1 MAAPT
6 RQTIYVSYEL
16 EKGDEFAR
24 GLFDALEAEAKL
36 VLTFERLLDNL
47 PDDLKTSLTKEARAS
62 FLDPTLPDMDAAN
75 FGIEAA
81 VQEADVFLFI
91 ITPESLESQVCSQEL
106 DYAVKASKPIVPVLR
121 REVSF
126 ESAPRVLQNLQ
137 WIDFLGDG
145 HFDDSMRSLLAALEE
160 ASRPA
165 SEAQSV
171 AKKEEGVSTE
181 PKEPADGVMLRL
193 GSTHGDD
200 LQETRVTVKVREL
213 LARATRLRRH
223 AKDDPQPTKLDS
235 YDASFRTLLVAFV
248 ASDDPVSEW
257 FKRYVGEAD
266 IRLDALLNK
275 SDIAAGAVDGA
286 AATPLRDDELFANP
300 RLTSSTDRM
309 LGVAGELNERVSA
322 KTSSSP
328 VIDSRHVMGAY
339 IYDPAGHER
348 DLKEA
353 GFIRHEWSTSF
364 LGLIKRQYPAE
375 LEAWKGVHRE
385 KFPAHPPLDFDA
397 GPSTHIAT
405 DQWTLEDSLG
415 YRAYAYAIRQFMMH
429 PQTRAPLTIS
439 IQAPWGGGKTS
450 LMRMIQ
456 QELDPEA
463 VKEVHGEAAQ
473 PRGKMTIKGALEE
486 IRKWIGENT
495 QESLPEVKSSPD
507 QVLTV
512 WFNAWKYESVNQVW
526 AGLVDAIMRQVAARL
541 GLLEREKFWLRLN
554 LKRIDADRLRQRIHD
569 RIFNKWW
576 AVMRKAALVAGAA
589 LSASVL
595 LMAGW
600 WQDVTLRRLGA
611 GGATAS
617 VLATALFGMWKF
629 WQTKVDV
636 EAEPAAVSLS
646 DYLDIPDYNA
656 ELGFIHRV
664 EADLRRV
671 LASVPRRGAT
681 GGAKQNLRVVIFI
694 DDLDRCSP
702 TKVAQVV
709 EAVNLFLAGDFN
721 DCMFVLGMD
730 TEMVAA
736 ALQAA
741 HKDMIAHLPS
751 DAGIPVG
758 WRFMDKFVQLPFLIP
773 PTVDAGLRQ
782 YTSSLL
788 SAKRS
793 ARPSQE
799 TDDSTDKVLGKIV
812 RAVTTRAEADREM
825 KRLHDEEK
833 GFGTDIMA
841 RARERLDAEVAKAVR
856 AKVDE
861 GIKKFT
867 DENEEIRV
875 VVAKATA
882 YFRGNPRELK
892 RFVNAFRFNYFLWW
906 AHRAQGFRGPTLD
919 QLLRWSVLSMKWPE
933 VVRWLRRSGGNEW
946 RAAAG
951 GGPNGDSA
959 GGAQADALPTRL
971 RLLEE
976 ISGAAADLPGW
987 QTAAGVGLRLKPDST
1002 SWLND
1007 DDLLQFLHEEF
1018 NHYPAGERLS
1028 DGAGKG
1034 LW

>member
-16 EKGDEFAR
+16 AKDDKFVQR
-24 GLFDALEAEAKL
+24 LFVALEAEAKL

-47 PDDLKTSLTKEARAS
+47 PADLKPRVIADARAR
-62 FLDPTLPDMDAAN
+62 FLDSTLPDTLADEVGLA
-75 FGIEAA
+75 AA
-81 VQEADVFLFI
+81 VEEADVFLFMLSPASI
-91 ITPESLESQVCSQEL
+91 ESALCSLEL
-106 DYAVKASKPIVPVLR
+106 DYAVRAGKPIVPILR
-121 REVSF
+121 HDVSF

-137 WIDFLGDG
+137 WIDFLGDS
-145 HFDDSMRSLLAALEE
+145 HFDDSMRSLLAALEQV
-160 ASRPA
+160 PQPT
-165 SEAQSV
+165 SEAEREVEQE
-171 AKKEEGVSTE
+171 AVSTE
-181 PKEPADGVMLRL
+181 TKEPTDGVMLRL

-213 LARATRLRRH
+213 LARAARLRRH
-223 AKDDPQPTKLDS
+223 AKDDPQPAKPDS

-248 ASDDPVSEW
+248 TSDDPVSEW

-275 SDIAAGAVDGA
+275 SDIAAGAVESA
-286 AATPLRDDELFANP
+286 AATPLRGDEVAGNP

-328 VIDSRHVMGAY
+328 VIDSRHMMGAY

-353 GFIRHEWSTSF
+353 GFIRHEWSTAF

-405 DQWTLEDSLG
+405 DRWTLEDSLG

-473 PRGKMTIKGALEE
+473 PRGAMTIKGALEE
-486 IRKWIGENT
+486 IGKWIGEKMP
-495 QESLPEVKSSPD
+495 ESLPEVEQGKD

-617 VLATALFGMWKF
+617 VVATALFGLWEF
-629 WQTKVDV
+629 WRTKVDV

-671 LASVPRRGAT
+671 LASVPRRGAA

-773 PTVDAGLRQ
+773 PAVDAGLRQ

-788 SAKRS
+788 STHKPAGVGLTL
-793 ARPSQE
+793 E
-799 TDDSTDKVLGKIV
+799 STDL
-812 RAVTTRAEADREM
+812 AADDFMQPVTTRVEADNEM
-825 KRLHDEEK
+825 KRLRDL
-833 GFGTDIMA
+833 GIDRTFGVERV
-841 RARERLDAEVAKAVR
+841 RARLDAQVAKAVR